1 MRWQRY
7 QRWGPRG
14 KAGDAAVPSAPVG
27 DKYLALVDN
36 MEMSRDQ
43 SIDLTS
49 VEDDAI
55 KICQELIRI
64 PSVNFG
70 EGKGDE
76 SAVADYI
83 VKSLAEVGIESKIYE
98 AAPNRC
104 NVIARI
110 KGSDSS
116 RPGLVVHG
124 HTDVVPANA
133 DDWSVDPF
141 GGIIKDGMIWG
152 RGAVDMKNMD
162 AMILAIVRDWARR
175 GYKPERDIV
184 LAFFADEEAGMTYGS
199 RFMSAKHPEVFS
211 GCSEAISEVGGF
223 SVTVADGKRLY
234 FVEAA
239 QKGIHWMRLTAQ
251 GRAGHGSMMNDEN
264 AITAITDAVAK
275 IGKHE
280 WPQRYTKTVKKLFKE
295 VARVTGREYDENDLR
310 PLLKEVGSTARMI
323 GATLQNTAN
332 PTMLDAGY
340 KANVIPGSASA
351 VIDGRFLPGYEEELN
366 STIRA
371 IIGPDISI
379 ETISHDIALEV
390 DFDSPLVEAMKAAL
404 LSQDPEGI
412 PVPYLMSGGTDNKA
426 LSELGIV
433 GYGFSP
439 LRLPADL
446 DFMAL
451 FHGVDE
457 RVPIDG
463 LRFGVRVLSN
473 LLENA

>member
-1 MRWQRY
+1 
-7 QRWGPRG
+7 
-14 KAGDAAVPSAPVG
+14 
-27 DKYLALVDN
+27 
-36 MEMSRDQ
+36 MSD
-43 SIDLTS
+43 DLKSSMTA

-70 EGKGDE
+70 EGRGDE
-76 SAVADYI
+76 AAVAAYI
-83 VKSLAEVGIESKIYE
+83 VKSLGEVGIDAKIYE
-98 AAPNRC
+98 SAPNRC

-110 KGSDSS
+110 KGRDPS

-124 HTDVVPANA
+124 HIDVVPANA
-133 DDWSVDPF
+133 DEWSVDPF
-141 GGIIKDGMIWG
+141 GGVIKDEMIWG
-152 RGAVDMKNMD
+152 RGAVDMKNVD
-162 AMILAIVRDWARR
+162 AMILAIVRDWAKR
-175 GYKPERDIV
+175 GYQPTRDIV
-184 LAFFADEEAGMTYGS
+184 LAFFADEEAGMTFGS
-199 RFMSAKHPEVFS
+199 RYMSAKHPEVFA

-239 QKGIHWMRLTAQ
+239 QKGIHWMKLTAR
-251 GRAGHGSMMNDEN
+251 GRAGHGSMINDEN
-264 AITAITDAVAK
+264 ALTTLTEAVAK
-275 IGKHE
+275 IGRYE
-280 WPQRYTKTVKKLFKE
+280 WPQRYTQTVKDLFRE
-295 VARVTGREYDENDLR
+295 VARITGKSFDEKDLR
-310 PLLKEVGSTARMI
+310 PLLKEIGSTARMI

-340 KANVIPGSASA
+340 KANVIPGTASA

-371 IIGPDISI
+371 IVGPDIEI
-379 ETISHDIALEV
+379 ETISHDISLEV
-390 DFDSPLVEAMKAAL
+390 DFNSPLVDAMKAAL
-404 LSQDPEGI
+404 LREDPEGI
-412 PVPYLMSGGTDNKA
+412 PVPYMMSGGTDNKA

-446 DFMAL
+446 DFMSL

-457 RVPIDG
+457 RVPVDG
-463 LRFGVRVLSN
+463 IRFGVRVLADF
-473 LLENA
+473 LEHA

>member
-1 MRWQRY
+1 
-7 QRWGPRG
+7 
-14 KAGDAAVPSAPVG
+14 
-27 DKYLALVDN
+27 
-36 MEMSRDQ
+36 MSD
-43 SIDLTS
+43 DLKSTMTA

-70 EGKGDE
+70 EGRGDE
-76 SAVADYI
+76 AAVAAYI
-83 VKSLAEVGIESKIYE
+83 VKSLGEVGIDAKIYE
-98 AAPNRC
+98 SAPNRC

-110 KGSDSS
+110 KGSDPS

-124 HTDVVPANA
+124 HIDVVPTNA
-133 DDWSVDPF
+133 DEWSVDPF
-141 GGIIKDGMIWG
+141 GGVIKDEMIWG
-152 RGAVDMKNMD
+152 RGAVDMKNVD
-162 AMILAIVRDWARR
+162 AMILAIVRDWAKR
-175 GYKPERDIV
+175 GYQPTRDIV
-184 LAFFADEEAGMTYGS
+184 LAFFADEEAGMTFGS
-199 RFMSAKHPEVFS
+199 RYMSAKHPEVFA

-239 QKGIHWMRLTAQ
+239 QKGIHWMKLTAQ

-264 AITAITDAVAK
+264 ALTTLTEAVAK
-275 IGKHE
+275 IGRYE
-280 WPQRYTKTVKKLFKE
+280 WPQRYTQTVKDLFRE
-295 VARVTGREYDENDLR
+295 VARITGKSFDEKDLR
-310 PLLKEVGSTARMI
+310 PLLKEIGSTARMI

-340 KANVIPGSASA
+340 KANVIPGTASA

-371 IIGPDISI
+371 IVGPDIEI
-379 ETISHDIALEV
+379 ETISHDISLEV
-390 DFDSPLVEAMKAAL
+390 DFNSPLVDAMKAAL
-404 LSQDPEGI
+404 LREDPEGI
-412 PVPYLMSGGTDNKA
+412 PVPYMMSGGTDNKA

-446 DFMAL
+446 DFMSL

-457 RVPIDG
+457 RVPVDG
-463 LRFGVRVLSN
+463 IRFGVRVLADF
-473 LLENA
+473 LEHA